1 MILWQIG
8 KKALSPSGGRFFSF
22 FEKNKPF
29 FQAFNPNLMIG
40 VLEKKRKINYH
51 SARLPVCALQSL
63 PDSPGYPPLLVA
75 E

>member
-1 MILWQIG
+1 LG
-8 KKALSPSGGRFFSF
+8 KKRCRRLAGAFFIPAKKINF
-22 FEKNKPF
+22 FF
-29 FQAFNPNLMIG
+29 IQAFNPNLMIG

>member
-1 MILWQIG
+1 
-8 KKALSPSGGRFFSF
+8 
-22 FEKNKPF
+22 
-29 FQAFNPNLMIG
+29 MIG